1 MTNVYMFELPI
12 SILRDTD
19 IKLNVKSYKELLKSY
34 KIIIFI
40 DSVALKGFA
49 AQTPIRKFYG
59 VTSHMPDDIF
69 QL

>member
-34 KIIIFI
+34 KNNHFYRFC
-40 DSVALKGFA
+40 SFKGLCC
-49 AQTPIRKFYG
+49 TNTY
-59 VTSHMPDDIF
+59 
-69 QL
+69 

>member
-34 KIIIFI
+34 KNNHFI
-40 DSVALKGFA
+40 DSVALKGLCC
-49 AQTPIRKFYG
+49 TNTY
-59 VTSHMPDDIF
+59 
-69 QL
+69 